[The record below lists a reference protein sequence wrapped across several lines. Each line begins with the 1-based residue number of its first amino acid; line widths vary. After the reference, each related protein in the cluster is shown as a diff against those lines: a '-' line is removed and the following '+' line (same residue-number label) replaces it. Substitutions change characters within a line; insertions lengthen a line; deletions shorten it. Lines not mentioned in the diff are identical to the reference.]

1 LEDSAV
7 VVERTDDAGGK
18 KLPSNL
24 VLDSTTTDKF
34 ALSTKDGPVHKVEWK
49 TVLARES
56 HFSAEAK
63 LWASMA
69 RSKSDPTK
77 ARLETTVEAS
87 ANDELVF
94 SRQWSD
100 VVQIPQ

>member
-1 LEDSAV
+1 
-7 VVERTDDAGGK
+7 
-18 KLPSNL
+18 
-24 VLDSTTTDKF
+24 
-34 ALSTKDGPVHKVEWK
+34 
-49 TVLARES
+49 
-56 HFSAEAK
+56 
-63 LWASMA
+63 MA

-100 VVQIPQ
+100 VVQIAQ